1 MENASDA
8 LIMAGQM
15 LIFIVALTVC
25 ISSFTTVRAEVNRI
39 IGENE
44 EIRMAKDGDTY
55 INYIESKKSSST
67 RVVGSDTVVASMY
80 RAIKENYVIYI
91 KFKQDNN
98 NPIYERKDIKII
110 EATVDSETKSS
121 GNSIIK
127 AGDKLIK
134 VTIGSDSNQEV
145 DKILRSSGLF
155 EQMRGKNFNEYLGEY
170 QKASDSGVSS
180 ENKEVYRI
188 ITYVE
193 VPQNQGT

>member
-91 KFKQDNN
+91 KFEQD

-110 EATVDSETKSS
+110 KATVDSETKSS

-127 AGDKLIK
+127 EGEKLIK

-155 EQMRGKNFNEYLGEY
+155 EQIRGKNFNEYLGEY
-170 QKASDSGVSS
+170 QKASNSGVSS

>member
-91 KFKQDNN
+91 KFNKQDD
-98 NPIYERKDIKII
+98 PIYEIKDIKII
-110 EATVDSETKSS
+110 KATVASETKSS

-127 AGDKLIK
+127 EGDKLIK